1 VADRTRRDTVLRAS
15 AVVNGLAIL
24 LTVYAILA
32 PQHSVTLLG
41 VLTDNKFLL
50 LCGAMALWGAAYGSW
65 PIVDSLFADSVPT
78 GMPGGIPYADL
89 APCANVYDL
98 PCPFAAG

>member
-1 VADRTRRDTVLRAS
+1 MLRAS
-15 AVVNGLAIL
+15 AVVNALAII

-32 PQHSVTLLG
+32 PQHTVSLMGLT
-41 VLTDNKFLL
+41 TDNSFLL

-78 GMPGGIPYADL
+78 GELRGLCKHRHGRPQQL
-89 APCANVYDL
+89 
-98 PCPFAAG
+98 